1 MFGILEGALVLAGLT
16 GGWAIGRRARQAV
29 HDDTFARAAGGH
41 STIRSGGGLGNRVLT
56 PSADHDVDVPVLS
69 DTTITA
75 MLVGSAS
82 VGKTMF
88 CMRTT
93 NPESLGRGT
102 LSKTVAP
109 AWHRA
114 DVAVSSTT
122 RVTFQLLDTPGR
134 EGLSVLCVPFY
145 QHVNAVI
152 LVFDVGSSSSFEE
165 LKSTWYEAVQQHRL
179 AAPNARHKAGTCV
192 VLANIVDERRERQ
205 VKRSVASSW
214 CESVGLLYF
223 ETHPSDAVVWRKM
236 FATLWRNCLAG
247 PATSRDQ
254 PELQPDMAK
263 SFEPSMAPK
272 PQHQQHQQ
280 PSAFQAQ
287 PTIMRTV

>member
-1 MFGILEGALVLAGLT
+1 MFGFLEGALVLAGLT

-29 HDDTFARAAGGH
+29 HDDAVPGRHGA
-41 STIRSGGGLGNRVLT
+41 IRRGVGPGDRVLS
-56 PSADHDVDVPVLS
+56 PMADSAGDGVAALA

-93 NPESLGRGT
+93 YPESLGRET
-102 LSKTVAP
+102 LPKTVAP

-152 LVFDVGSSSSFEE
+152 LVFDVGNASSFEE
-165 LKSTWYEAVQQHRL
+165 LKSAWYAAVQQHRL
-179 AAPNARHKAGTCV
+179 SVANPRHKTGTCV

-214 CESVGLLYF
+214 CESVGLPYF

-236 FATLWRNCLAG
+236 FATLWRNSLAG
-247 PATSRDQ
+247 PAASRDLT
-254 PELQPDMAK
+254 ELESAK
-263 SFEPSMAPK
+263 GFEPSTNKGGDTWGDKAPK
-272 PQHQQHQQ
+272 PQAQH
-280 PSAFQAQ
+280 
-287 PTIMRTV
+287 PTSSTIVY